1 MIHNV
6 YELLGLFFLY
16 SFFGWIMETAVAA
29 TKQKKFI
36 NRGLIN
42 GPLCVIYGI
51 GAILVSVF
59 CKELSG
65 VWLFI
70 GAFIL
75 TTMTEWV
82 AGHLIEVLYHERW
95 WDYSGRKWNLDGYVC
110 LFSSIVWAVLAV
122 FAMKIL
128 NPLFLMGFRL
138 VPGTLLNVISITV
151 SIVLILDLVA
161 TVIILNGRSR
171 RMEQWIQVDNWLE
184 KISSKLGR
192 KIYEKVDTRIR
203 KAYPDGEHIGKTE
216 VKPDVFA
223 YGCSFDKIVWLLVI
237 GAFLGDIV
245 ETIYCYAVG
254 GVWMSRSSV
263 VWGPFSLV
271 WGIGVA
277 AITALF
283 YRYRDRSSGFLF
295 VLGTLLGGAYEY
307 ICSVFTE
314 IFFGK
319 VFWDYSWMPFNLG
332 GRINLLYCF
341 FWGFAAVAWF
351 KLILPKAEQWME
363 KVPVKTGKIIT
374 RSMVIFMSVNIVVSC
389 MALTRSTQREQGIP
403 AEHSWQQIMDERF
416 DDERMDR
423 IYPNAVS
430 TEQNK

>member
-16 SFFGWIMETAVAA
+16 SFIGWILETAVAA
-29 TKQKKFI
+29 TKQKRFI

-51 GAILVSVF
+51 GASFVF
-59 CKELSG
+59 VFGRELSG
-65 VWLFI
+65 IWLFA

-75 TTMTEWV
+75 TTMTEWI
-82 AGHLIEVLYHERW
+82 AGHLIESLYHERW
-95 WDYSGRKWNLDGYVC
+95 WDYSNRRWNLDGYIC
-110 LFSSIVWAVLAV
+110 FSASLIWTILAVLG
-122 FAMKIL
+122 MKVL
-128 NPLFLMGFRL
+128 NPFFLRLFRFAPNSIFKI
-138 VPGTLLNVISITV
+138 VTIVLLII
-151 SIVLILDLVA
+151 LILDFAA

-184 KISSKLGR
+184 QISSKLGR
-192 KIYEKVDTRIR
+192 KIYEKVDIRIR
-203 KAYPDGEHIGKTE
+203 KAYPDVTFVE
-216 VKPDVFA
+216 VEQAKPEVFA
-223 YGCSFDKIVWLLVI
+223 YGCSFDKIIWLLVG

-277 AITALF
+277 AITVLF
-283 YRYRDRSSGFLF
+283 YRYRNRSAGFLF
-295 VLGTLLGGAYEY
+295 MLGTLLGGAYEY

-314 IFFGK
+314 MFFGK

-351 KLILPKAEQWME
+351 KLILPKAEQWIE
-363 KVPVKTGKIIT
+363 KVPVKIGKVIT
-374 RSMVIFMSVNIVVSC
+374 RCVVIFMTVNIAVSC
-389 MALTRSTQREQGIP
+389 MALTRSTQREQGIL
-403 AEHSWQQIMDERF
+403 AEYSWQKVMDERF
-416 DDERMDR
+416 PDERMKK
-423 IYPNAVS
+423 IYPNAIS
-430 TEQNK
+430 IE

>member
-16 SFFGWIMETAVAA
+16 SFIGWIMETTAAA
-29 TKQKKFI
+29 TKQKRFI

-42 GPLCVIYGI
+42 GPFCIIYGI
-51 GAILVSVF
+51 GVSFVF
-59 CKELSG
+59 VFGRELSG
-65 VWLFI
+65 LWLFA

-75 TTMTEWV
+75 TTMTEWI
-82 AGHLIEVLYHERW
+82 AGHLIESLYHERW
-95 WDYSGRKWNLDGYVC
+95 WDYSDRRWNLDGYIC
-110 LFSSIVWAVLAV
+110 FSASLIWTILAILG
-122 FAMKIL
+122 MKVL
-128 NPLFLMGFRL
+128 NPFFLRLFRFIPDSIFKI
-138 VPGTLLNVISITV
+138 VTIVLLII
-151 SIVLILDLVA
+151 LILDFAA

-184 KISSKLGR
+184 QISSKLGR
-192 KIYEKVDTRIR
+192 KIYEKVDIRIR
-203 KAYPDGEHIGKTE
+203 KAYPDVTYVE
-216 VKPDVFA
+216 VEKAKPEIFA
-223 YGCSFDKIVWLLVI
+223 YGCSFDKIVWLLVG

-245 ETIYCYAVG
+245 ETIYCYVVG

-277 AITALF
+277 AITLLF
-283 YRYRDRSSGFLF
+283 YRYRNRSAGFLF
-295 VLGTLLGGAYEY
+295 LLGTLLGGAYEY

-314 IFFGK
+314 MFFGK

-351 KLILPKAEQWME
+351 KLVLPKAEHWIE
-363 KVPVKTGKIIT
+363 KVPVKIGKLIT
-374 RSMVIFMSVNIVVSC
+374 WCVLIFMTVNISVSC

-403 AEHSWQQIMDERF
+403 AEHGWQKVMDARF
-416 DDERMDR
+416 DDERMAR
-423 IYPNAVS
+423 IYPNAKS
-430 TEQNK
+430 IE